1 MPNNGQYLTTILNC
15 PDSEFQLWNFKS
27 LGFLCFIITEGFI
40 AQCAAL
46 GESSKTRQTD
56 YSGVEDEGILL
67 TRAQPINCELGRPPE
82 WAISI
87 DITKAFEL
95 WPSKFRPLLSA
106 TISYDSLS
114 SPSTWPH
121 FGCKV
126 DHKVI
131 IIGIHKIFGWSTGL
145 QQHHH
150 PPSTWHYG
158 PGHSMMMI

>member
-15 PDSEFQLWNFKS
+15 PDSEFQLGNFKS

-82 WAISI
+82 
-87 DITKAFEL
+87 
-95 WPSKFRPLLSA
+95 
-106 TISYDSLS
+106 
-114 SPSTWPH
+114 
-121 FGCKV
+121 
-126 DHKVI
+126 
-131 IIGIHKIFGWSTGL
+131 
-145 QQHHH
+145 
-150 PPSTWHYG
+150 
-158 PGHSMMMI
+158 

>member
-1 MPNNGQYLTTILNC
+1 MGKNVYHYCQRAIHIGRGCAWLFAKLVHVTCYNDGRVSGRWVNQAR
-15 PDSEFQLWNFKS
+15 PD
-27 LGFLCFIITEGFI
+27 
-40 AQCAAL
+40 
-46 GESSKTRQTD
+46 RQTK

-145 QQHHH
+145 QHHHH

-158 PGHSMMMI
+158 PGHSMMMNI